1 MIKIWGWINERF
13 PFDKILKLG
22 IDENIPGGSRLSY
35 VLGSATLLVLFLQV
49 LTGILELFY
58 YVPTVDH
65 AYDSLNYFRT
75 EVPFGWL
82 IHGLHYWGANVFVV
96 LVGLHM
102 LRVFI
107 WGAYKKPRE
116 MTWLFGLVLLLFTIA
131 MSFTGAALPWD
142 QRGFW
147 AAKVGTNIGG
157 TIPIVGPL
165 VQFILR
171 GGFNMGQL
179 TLSRFFV
186 LHTAIFPV
194 ILFLFVG
201 FHIIA
206 FRKFGSVGPWDQEKR
221 NSFSSF
227 WPDQVFKDV
236 LFALI
241 IIIGLVALAS
251 FVPPPFAGPADPM
264 DSTYIPKPEWNFLFL
279 YQALKFLPGKLEII
293 GTVGLPLI
301 FILILILL
309 PFLDKNPEKNP
320 LKRKIVFPSGILI
333 VLAIL
338 GLTLSGY
345 LSNESNL
352 NKSTPI
358 TKVVYSESV
367 RSGKNLFTSL
377 GCIGCHSVLGTG
389 GTIGPDL
396 SNEDQ
401 KNRSTDWIIQQLE
414 NSKSHNPKSIMPSFA
429 FLSKKQQLELVSFL
443 LHPISV
449 GIPNGN
455 QETSD
460 SSNNKSDQSKNSEQD
475 SVGNSKTGL
484 AAFIIGSPDHGEVL
498 FNKFCISCHG
508 RDGIGGIKNEG
519 STIVMV
525 PKLNPISPEL
535 YNSDPDLFSQ
545 NIDKFIQ
552 HGAIPQG
559 KNPAF
564 KMEAYGDKNLLTQQE
579 ISDIESYVLK
589 LNKVER
595 GMLINPGIQPVRF
608 FEIFLG
614 IILLTVLLLLFYK
627 IFSKTKRQ
635 LITK

>member
-1 MIKIWGWINERF
+1 
-13 PFDKILKLG
+13 
-22 IDENIPGGSRLSY
+22 
-35 VLGSATLLVLFLQV
+35 
-49 LTGILELFY
+49 
-58 YVPTVDH
+58 
-65 AYDSLNYFRT
+65 
-75 EVPFGWL
+75 
-82 IHGLHYWGANVFVV
+82 
-96 LVGLHM
+96 
-102 LRVFI
+102 
-107 WGAYKKPRE
+107 
-116 MTWLFGLVLLLFTIA
+116 
-131 MSFTGAALPWD
+131 
-142 QRGFW
+142 
-147 AAKVGTNIGG
+147 
-157 TIPIVGPL
+157 
-165 VQFILR
+165 
-171 GGFNMGQL
+171 
-179 TLSRFFV
+179 
-186 LHTAIFPV
+186 
-194 ILFLFVG
+194 
-201 FHIIA
+201 
-206 FRKFGSVGPWDQEKR
+206 
-221 NSFSSF
+221 
-227 WPDQVFKDV
+227 
-236 LFALI
+236 
-241 IIIGLVALAS
+241 
-251 FVPPPFAGPADPM
+251 
-264 DSTYIPKPEWNFLFL
+264 
-279 YQALKFLPGKLEII
+279 
-293 GTVGLPLI
+293 
-301 FILILILL
+301 
-309 PFLDKNPEKNP
+309 
-320 LKRKIVFPSGILI
+320 
-333 VLAIL
+333 
-338 GLTLSGY
+338 
-345 LSNESNL
+345 
-352 NKSTPI
+352 
-358 TKVVYSESV
+358 
-367 RSGKNLFTSL
+367 
-377 GCIGCHSVLGTG
+377 
-389 GTIGPDL
+389 
-396 SNEDQ
+396 
-401 KNRSTDWIIQQLE
+401 LE

-449 GIPNGN
+449 GIPNEN